1 MTIYKITNL
10 VNGKVYVGQ
19 TILPVDTRWRAHC
32 AKSSCKSGIQI
43 SYAIQ
48 KYGKDQFDF
57 SVIEVCSSVDEL
69 NAREVFWIKE
79 LNSISPTGYNLC
91 EGGSNGKKHEDTK
104 LRISVANKGKALSEE
119 HKKALSEARKK
130 LPMEVKTK
138 NIKNAHTSEV
148 RQKISKTRIG
158 VKQSAEHVQAS
169 VLGRLRT
176 SHTNSNT
183 DNKNIYFEQD
193 TGRYRVKIGV
203 NGKDVTASFSTKK
216 YGDSALAAAKEF
228 RDKML
233 QQIIGELNG

>member
-19 TILPVDTRWRAHC
+19 TTLPVDARWRAHC
-32 AKSSCKSGIQI
+32 AKSSCKTGIQI

-57 SVIEVCSSVDEL
+57 SIIETCSSIDEL
-69 NAREVFWIKE
+69 NTREMFWIKE
-79 LNSISPTGYNLC
+79 LNSISPAGYNLC

-104 LRISVANKGKALSEE
+104 LRISAANKGRSFSEE
-119 HKKALSEARKK
+119 HKKALSEARKS
-130 LPMEVKTK
+130 LPIEVKVK

-148 RQKISKTRIG
+148 RQKISKAMTG
-158 VKQSAEHVQAS
+158 TKQSAEHVQAS

-176 SHTNSNT
+176 SHTSSNT
-183 DNKNIYFEQD
+183 DHKNIYFEQD
-193 TGRYRVKIGV
+193 TGRYRVKIRV
-203 NGKDVTASFSTKK
+203 NEKDIAASFSVKK
-216 YGDSALAAAKEF
+216 YGDGALGAAKEF
-228 RDKML
+228 RDKIL

>member
-10 VNGKVYVGQ
+10 VNGKIYIGQ
-19 TILPVDTRWRAHC
+19 TTLPVDVRWRAHC

-57 SVIEVCSSVDEL
+57 SVIEACSSVEEL
-69 NAREVFWIKE
+69 NIREVFWIKE
-79 LNSISPTGYNLC
+79 LNTLSPAGYNLC
-91 EGGSNGKKHEDTK
+91 EGGNNGKKHEDTK
-104 LRISVANKGKALSEE
+104 LRISVANKGKLFSEE
-119 HKKALSEARKK
+119 HKRALSEARKK
-130 LPMEVKTK
+130 LPMEIKTK

-148 RQKISKTRIG
+148 RQKISKARTG

-176 SHTNSNT
+176 SNTGSNT

-193 TGRYRVKIGV
+193 TGRYRVRIGV

-216 YGDSALAAAKEF
+216 YGDGALSAAKEF